1 MSVVSG
7 GMIFTPASSNNKTDR
22 ILQTKQLHLYQ
33 DIHSEKRPLYEKY
46 VFAALV
52 CLAKR
57 FDIKLKLTLPQIFFA
72 FFKRNEMRFI
82 QLQNIEDH
90 GDFWL

>member
-33 DIHSEKRPLYEKY
+33 DILSEKRPLYEKY

-52 CLAKR
+52 CLTKR
-57 FDIKLKLTLPQIFFA
+57 FDIKLNLTLHFINNLRFFFA

-82 QLQNIEDH
+82 QLQNIA
-90 GDFWL
+90 